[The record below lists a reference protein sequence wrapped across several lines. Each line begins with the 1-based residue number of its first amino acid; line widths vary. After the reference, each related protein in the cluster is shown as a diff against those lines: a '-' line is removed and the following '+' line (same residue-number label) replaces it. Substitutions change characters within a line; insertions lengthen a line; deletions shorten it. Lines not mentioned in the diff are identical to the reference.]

1 MLLGQINI
9 FSSTDLEVDPRTAPP
24 MSNSIKIKPV
34 ALNYYII
41 MIMNVV
47 LLFKS
52 WGIIVAESVLS

>member
-1 MLLGQINI
+1 MDNFL
-9 FSSTDLEVDPRTAPP
+9 STDLEVYPKNTPM
-24 MSNSIKIKPV
+24 MSNSLKIKPV